1 MDWIKKITLI
11 SALAGLVCVVVS
23 CRISMGLAPIS
34 SIDYSK
40 VKTITIA
47 EFPNRAEYVYAP
59 MTTEFNQKLKDMFIQ
74 QTRLQLVNANGDLE
88 IDGEITG
95 YNQYN
100 EAVAAD
106 GYSSKVKLTM
116 TVNVRYVNN
125 TNHEEDF
132 EQQFSAFQTYDSS
145 LLLTDV
151 HRKYQPSAFG
161 SGKSAITGITGS
173 SALFGKENL
182 HIRPVTARK
191 MSKVHN
197 IRRTVIICHDNLHIV
212 PRRNGIETP
221 LQQAR

>member
-1 MDWIKKITLI
+1 MDWIKKIAPAIVIVCL
-11 SALAGLVCVVVS
+11 SLVINSCKVS
-23 CRISMGLAPIS
+23 LGLAPIS

-40 VKTITIA
+40 VKTISIA

-59 MTTEFNQKLKDMFIQ
+59 MASEFNQKLKDMFIQ
-74 QTRLQLVNANGDLE
+74 QTRLQLVNSNGDLD

-106 GYSSKVKLTM
+106 GFSSKVKVTM
-116 TVNVRYVNN
+116 TVNVRFVNN

-151 HRKYQPSAFG
+151 QDDLISKMI
-161 SGKSAITGITGS
+161 KDITEQIFN
-173 SALFGKENL
+173 A
-182 HIRPVTARK
+182 
-191 MSKVHN
+191 
-197 IRRTVIICHDNLHIV
+197 TVANW
-212 PRRNGIETP
+212 
-221 LQQAR
+221 